1 MSSQAVSRIVID
13 GNNVMGAA
21 ADGWWR
27 DRRGAARRLLAR
39 VQRYAAVHDATIE
52 LVFDVPDPDLPEGEH
67 DGVVLRYATRPGR
80 DAGDDR
86 IRALLEEDR
95 GADAGADRGA
105 GVEVVTSDRAL
116 AASARDLGATVTGA
130 GSFLARLRGA
140 DC

>member
-1 MSSQAVSRIVID
+1 VSRVVVD

-27 DRRGAARRLLAR
+27 DRRGAARRLLVR
-39 VQRYAAVHDATIE
+39 LQCYAEATGAPVE
-52 LVFDVPDPDLPEGEH
+52 VVFDVADPELPEGDH
-67 DGVVLRYATRPGR
+67 AGVVLHYATRPGR

-86 IRALLEEDR
+86 IRDLLAAQ
-95 GADAGADRGA
+95 GGA

-116 AASARDLGATVTGA
+116 AASARDLGASVTGA
-130 GSFLARLRGA
+130 GSFLDRLRDA